1 MTYIT
6 FISYFILSYFI
17 NHIINIINDSYI
29 RYTYSPVT
37 YSYIQLHTN
46 SRVTG
51 GHGQQVVF
59 VVAVI

>member
-6 FISYFILSYFI
+6 FISYFILSYYI

-37 YSYIQLHTN
+37 YSYIQTVELQEDMD
-46 SRVTG
+46 SRLCLL
-51 GHGQQVVF
+51 
-59 VVAVI
+59 